1 MAKTSLINRLLLNKF
16 EENIP
21 SILFS
26 INYPKVLK
34 LKIEK
39 DIIINFT
46 DTYGQEKFS
55 SLTKVYAKNCD
66 CIIMMYDIT
75 NRSSLEN
82 IKNYWYK
89 TYEREAKIK
98 YLVVNKIDLNE
109 KIEVSEKEARDYA
122 KEKNMKFFQISC
134 KSSFGIKDFISDLVN
149 ELTNIEEIHYDFR
162 LKSNKVSPITK

>member
-46 DTYGQEKFS
+46 DIYGQEKFS

-75 NRSSLEN
+75 NRSSFEN

-98 YLVVNKIDLNE
+98 YLVGNT
-109 KIEVSEKEARDYA
+109 R
-122 KEKNMKFFQISC
+122 
-134 KSSFGIKDFISDLVN
+134 
-149 ELTNIEEIHYDFR
+149 
-162 LKSNKVSPITK
+162 